1 MPDEPPDHDEPPGD
15 YLDQPPPARS
25 RRDSEGRGR
34 GGDRSSDRGSDR
46 GSDRPGPGG
55 RRLPHNN
62 DAEESLLGAMLLS
75 RSAIDV
81 ASELV
86 SADDFYRPAHGHVY
100 DAITSLS
107 ARGEPVDPVTV
118 AEELSRA
125 DLLDAIGGPG
135 TLLALQAGTPATSS
149 ASRYAKIV
157 EEHALLRGL
166 IGVAGEIAE
175 IGYSLPE
182 DVPKAVDQAES
193 MMFEVAQ
200 HRQTDSMSRLHDLLD
215 QTLDSLEA
223 LYERGDAITGTPT
236 GYVDFDELT
245 AGLQPNALV
254 VVGARPGMGKTSFA
268 LGMAAHAALEAHRPV
283 LFFSL
288 EMSRIELSQR
298 LLCSE
303 ARVDS
308 TKVRNGRLTDDD
320 WRRISH
326 AIGRLGDAQLWID
339 DNPHV
344 TVMEI
349 RSKARRLQ
357 SKVGQLG
364 MIVVDYIQLMTG
376 NSRAENRQTEVAEIS
391 RGLKILARELQ
402 CPVVALAQLNRGL
415 EQRADKRPMLADL
428 RESGCLTAT
437 TRLLRADTNTEVTL
451 GELVASG
458 ERDVPVWSLDDRWR
472 LTPAQLTHAFPS
484 GVKPV
489 FRMTLAS
496 GRVVEATA
504 SHRFRTIDG
513 WVPLG
518 DLHPGSRL
526 SVPRRLEA
534 PIDPVEVDADELVLL
549 AHLLG
554 DGCVLPRQPIH
565 YTSNDPANLEAVEAA
580 AARRFGITPRRVI
593 QESWWHTYLPA
604 PQHLTHGVRN
614 PISTWWDHLGLR
626 DCRSWQKFVPHLVHQ
641 APLHQV
647 QLFLRHLWATDGT
660 ISLSASGKGPQV
672 RIMYAT
678 TSRQLADDVQRL
690 LLRCGIQSR
699 ISVVPQGRHRPSHHV
714 RIEGVDHQRRFLEE
728 VGVHGR
734 RGERCGPALGRLAG
748 IVANPNVD
756 TIPSEVRA
764 QVVEALSEI
773 GMTHRQLASE
783 LGEKYC
789 GSYLLGSPSRPR
801 SMRRGRLASIAEI
814 TGSKELADLASS
826 DVLWDRVVSI
836 EPIGEQPVFDATV
849 LGTHNFVANGIVAH
863 NSLEQDADVVV
874 FLYRDEQYNP
884 DSPDRGTAEVLVTKH
899 RAGPTGMVRL
909 AFLDHYTKFAN
920 MARE

>member
-1 MPDEPPDHDEPPGD
+1 MADVPPDFDEPPADLDEGPPGPRRRATGGSGGGGA
-15 YLDQPPPARS
+15 QRRPPCNL
-25 RRDSEGRGR
+25 E
-34 GGDRSSDRGSDR
+34 
-46 GSDRPGPGG
+46 
-55 RRLPHNN
+55 
-62 DAEESLLGAMLLS
+62 AEESLLGAMLLS
-75 RSAIDV
+75 RTAIDV

-86 SADDFYRPAHGHVY
+86 APDDFYKPAHGHIY
-100 DAITSLS
+100 EAITSLS
-107 ARGEPVDPVTV
+107 SRGEPVDPVTV
-118 AEELSRA
+118 AEELRRA
-125 DLLDAIGGPG
+125 DLLDVVGGPG

-149 ASRYAKIV
+149 AGRYAKII
-157 EEHALLRGL
+157 EEHSLLRSL
-166 IGVAGEIAE
+166 IGVAGEITE
-175 IGYSLPE
+175 IGYSLPD
-182 DVPKAVDQAES
+182 DVAKAIDQAES
-193 MMFEVAQ
+193 MVFEVAQ
-200 HRQTDSMSRLHDLLD
+200 HRQTDSMSQLHDLLD

-236 GYVDFDELT
+236 GYTDFDELT

-268 LGMAAHAALEAHRPV
+268 LGMAAHAALDAHRPV

-288 EMSRIELSQR
+288 EMSRVELSQR

-308 TKVRNGRLTDDD
+308 TKVRNGRLSDDD

-376 NSRAENRQTEVAEIS
+376 NARAENRQTEVAEIS

-428 RESGCLTAT
+428 RESGCLTAG

-451 GELVASG
+451 GELVESG
-458 ERDVPVWSLDDRWR
+458 KRDVAVWSLDDRWR
-472 LTPAQLTHAFPS
+472 LVPARLTHAFPS

-504 SHRFRTIDG
+504 NHRFRTIDG

-518 DLHPGSRL
+518 DLESGSRL
-526 SVPRRLEA
+526 AVPRRLDP
-534 PIDPVEVDADELVLL
+534 PIDPVEVDPDELVLL

-565 YTSNDPANLEAVEAA
+565 YTSNDPANLEAVEVA
-580 AARRFGITPRRVI
+580 AARRFGITPRRV
-593 QESWWHTYLPA
+593 QQKTWWHTYLPA
-604 PQHLTHGVRN
+604 PQRLTHGVRN
-614 PISTWWDHLGLR
+614 PISSWWDGLGLR
-626 DCRSWQKFVPHLVHQ
+626 DHRSWEKFVPDLVHR

-647 QLFLRHLWATDGT
+647 QRFLRHLWATDGT
-660 ISLSASGKGPQV
+660 IVLSTPGRGAPV
-672 RIMYAT
+672 RIVYTT

-699 ISVVPQGRHRPSHHV
+699 ISVVPQGDHRPSHHV
-714 RIEGVDHQRRFLEE
+714 RIEGVDHQRRFLED

-734 RGERCGPALGRLAG
+734 RGERCGPALEQLAG
-748 IVANPNVD
+748 RVANPNVD
-756 TIPSEVRA
+756 TIPWEVRA
-764 QVVEALSEI
+764 QIVGALSQV

-789 GSYLLGSPSRPR
+789 GSYLLGSRSRPR
-801 SMRRGRLASIAEI
+801 AMRRGRLASIAEI
-814 TGSKELADLASS
+814 TGSKELAALASS

-849 LGTHNFVANGIVAH
+849 VGTHNFIANGIVAH